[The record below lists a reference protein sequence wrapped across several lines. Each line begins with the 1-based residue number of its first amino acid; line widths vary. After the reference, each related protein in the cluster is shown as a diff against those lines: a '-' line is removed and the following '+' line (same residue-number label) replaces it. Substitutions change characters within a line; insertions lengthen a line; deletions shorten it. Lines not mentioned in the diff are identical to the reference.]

1 MKFDKKTLS
10 EAIESELVG
19 SKNFTEGKKQNI
31 IVNESQLDRL
41 LMKVNGN
48 NPTKINNMIIE
59 TFKIIREAIVK
70 ENLDLNV
77 RDYSEA
83 VISESQ
89 DEWRGHN
96 PGVAAGEGIEN
107 VINGIKKAY
116 DMIKDSDTR
125 RKLANSITKLGNFMT
140 YSAELIGS
148 GSSQRAPRSYED
160 VSDDLPYPELE
171 EGMYAEEMDE
181 AAKPDF
187 LDLDGDGDKK
197 ESMKKASKEV
207 KVGDTISIRVNPIWK
222 SFKVLDIPKSRV
234 GAKLVPEYATEITD
248 ELDKQTL
255 ELAQE
260 VQRQMRNQGFSG
272 RPTKKDRRKLDDL
285 EF

>member
-19 SKNFTEGKKQNI
+19 SKHFTNGKKQNI

-41 LMKVNGN
+41 LMKVNDN

-96 PGVAAGEGIEN
+96 PGASAAAGIEN
-107 VINGIKKAY
+107 IINSVTKAY

-171 EGMYAEEMDE
+171 ETVIDVSDDDIAGIELITKDVAEE
-181 AAKPDF
+181 ASVI
-187 LDLDGDGDKK
+187 DKMK
-197 ESMKKASKEV
+197 ERDIEPVGGQGEDNAEDNTVDDTQTETVKEEKEKLIREDIKRMKQIISPISK
-207 KVGDTISIRVNPIWK
+207 I
-222 SFKVLDIPKSRV
+222 
-234 GAKLVPEYATEITD
+234 
-248 ELDKQTL
+248 
-255 ELAQE
+255 
-260 VQRQMRNQGFSG
+260 
-272 RPTKKDRRKLDDL
+272 
-285 EF
+285 